1 MAALDF
7 PPSPVVGDKYPVTPV
22 PGQPQYTW
30 DGEKWTTTGAQVT
43 SASPS
48 NNLPLMDATPAVP
61 GVGTQYSR
69 EDHVHPTDTSRAA
82 DTAVL
87 KKVPQSL
94 TVTEQTDVRKN
105 LYAAP
110 FDALAYN
117 GMQVN
122 GSMEVSQENGASSV
136 SLPANSTKHVIDSWV
151 ASITGTGA
159 GAAIQSAFGP
169 PGFANALALQCS
181 TVSSLA
187 GATDVQQVYTSIE
200 GYRWSRLGFG
210 AANAQSVTIGF
221 WINPHI
227 AGTMAVAVMNGAQN
241 RSYVVDVPVVAGW
254 QYKTVTIP
262 GETSGTWAVGNTTG
276 AWIMFCFGGGSS
288 RKNVANTWHAGNF
301 SASLT
306 TTNFF
311 SATGYINLTGVVV
324 LPGIEAP
331 SAARSPLIMRPFDQE
346 LEICQRYFLNIPTN
360 GRYFACNGLTDHA
373 TFSLDY
379 PVEMRATPTVGALP
393 WVDGNYNTA
402 VGAGQWCLSRIG
414 VVGATK
420 TGTIISTVHTFPA
433 SAIAIF
439 RSAVWSSVTTSLNCG
454 PSGMAPLTFD
464 ARL

>member
-1 MAALDF
+1 MALTALDF
-7 PPSPVVGDKYPVTPV
+7 PASPTNGQLYPDPPVT
-22 PGQPQYTW
+22 GQPQYSW
-30 DGEKWTTTGAQVT
+30 
-43 SASPS
+43 
-48 NNLPLMDATPAVP
+48 N
-61 GVGTQYSR
+61 GTQWLS
-69 EDHVHPTDTSRAA
+69 SKAA
-82 DTAVL
+82 
-87 KKVPQSL
+87 
-94 TVTEQTDVRKN
+94 VTQIART
-105 LYAAP
+105 
-110 FDALAYN
+110 DALGWS
-117 GMQVN
+117 GMQIN
-122 GSMEVSQENGASSV
+122 GSMEVSQENGAGSV

-159 GAAIQSAFGP
+159 GAAIQSTFGP

-262 GETSGTWAVGNTTG
+262 GDTAGTWAVGNTTG

-288 RKNVANTWHAGNF
+288 RKNVANAWHAGNF
-301 SASLT
+301 SATLT

-311 SATGYINLTGVVV
+311 SATGYMNLAGVVV

-331 SAARSPLIMRPFDQE
+331 TAAQSPLIMRPYDQE
-346 LEICQRYFLNIPTN
+346 LLTCQRYYWKKQSTSSSEVIALLQAYGGTSAF
-360 GRYFACNGLTDHA
+360 GYMWR
-373 TFSLDY
+373 Y
-379 PVEMRATPTVGALP
+379 PVQMRATPTISTPG
-393 WVDGNYNTA
+393 GGYFF
-402 VGAGQWCLSRIG
+402 LSAPASSGIT
-414 VVGATK
+414 V
-420 TGTIISTVHTFPA
+420 TGTPTFLPTIDGFSSTAWVATGLGAVTGGAVALGFGNT
-433 SAIAIF
+433 SAFIA
-439 RSAVWSSVTTSLNCG
+439 A
-454 PSGMAPLTFD
+454 D